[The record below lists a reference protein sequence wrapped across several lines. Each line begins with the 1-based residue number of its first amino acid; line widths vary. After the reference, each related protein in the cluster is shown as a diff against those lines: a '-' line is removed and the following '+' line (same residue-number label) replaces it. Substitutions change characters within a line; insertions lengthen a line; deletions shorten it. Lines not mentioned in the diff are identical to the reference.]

1 MELSGCLRFFVGG
14 EIIESYCFRFV
25 SGFCAVRGSG
35 ERRIDCGGGVV
46 GSLVPDYVVQ
56 LLLYSAISYLNRQ
69 FLHF

>member
-46 GSLVPDYVVQ
+46 GVASAGLCGSIASLQ
-56 LLLYSAISYLNRQ
+56 CCIILE
-69 FLHF
+69 